1 MPIRGGPSWQEYK
14 RNIIRK
20 IEQGEVSDEDFAVI
34 KRLVETRDRD
44 AAQVTVTQVSTVQ
57 HCSPIPKTPEPPPDV
72 CFNLENNEGTMSQEL
87 EELTTS
93 SAGTGLETPGQQ
105 GPPNEVALEQR
116 QTTTSGFLT
125 AGVNS
130 SQGGRT
136 PSPPEQSTRTRTLAD
151 IFSAAAIQENRSLKT
166 FNELNKP
173 FDPGGREEKAPPWN
187 AAVPLPFFSCGEAG
201 RLLVCLSVAKL
212 GGSLSVFSCVLC
224 CCFFCFPKL
233 LIYPGETY
241 QQAERRGSWTLIKSL
256 MYATGGQA
264 LSRLLPYLKMAMT
277 SNARFGRSA
286 NALE

>member
-57 HCSPIPKTPEPPPDV
+57 LCSPIPKTPEPPSNAFDS
-72 CFNLENNEGTMSQEL
+72 ENEGTMSQEL

-93 SAGTGLETPGQQ
+93 AGSGLETPGQQ
-105 GPPNEVALEQR
+105 GPPNEGTLEQR
-116 QTTTSGFLT
+116 QTTASGFLT

-136 PSPPEQSTRTRTLAD
+136 LLSPPEQSTRTRTLAD
-151 IFSAAAIQENRSLKT
+151 IFSAAAIQENRRLKT

-212 GGSLSVFSCVLC
+212 GGFLYVFSCVLC
-224 CCFFCFPKL
+224 CCFFPVFPN
-233 LIYPGETY
+233 Y
-241 QQAERRGSWTLIKSL
+241 
-256 MYATGGQA
+256 
-264 LSRLLPYLKMAMT
+264 
-277 SNARFGRSA
+277 
-286 NALE
+286 